1 MQLFFRPTEKKYEG
15 EGILPHGTF
24 NNTEDWRPLIKYL
37 ETGAEEF
44 PNKIMFKMGNG
55 EGKIIEQFTY
65 SETNQKSNQIAN
77 YLIEKCLIR
86 SEDKIGI
93 FMLNSSEFVFSI
105 LATHKSGAIQVPVN
119 KDEKGDRLL
128 YVINYSEMKVL
139 IIDQSAISLIE
150 PIANKFEN
158 LEKIFISGSEESIP
172 ETLGKIKCEKFE
184 SFNEGSTD
192 NPNIELTIA
201 NKERCMFTSGT
212 TGMPKGVVREHG
224 GVLMTVRSY
233 IQHQG
238 IRNDDTLMSVLSL
251 GHANAQA
258 MCLFGSHRCGLYC
271 CFFSKIFSLKFLE
284 MGA

>member
-93 FMLNSSEFVFSI
+93 FMLNSSEFVFYRMKKI
-105 LATHKSGAIQVPVN
+105 L
-119 KDEKGDRLL
+119 
-128 YVINYSEMKVL
+128 
-139 IIDQSAISLIE
+139 
-150 PIANKFEN
+150 F
-158 LEKIFISGSEESIP
+158 
-172 ETLGKIKCEKFE
+172 
-184 SFNEGSTD
+184 
-192 NPNIELTIA
+192 
-201 NKERCMFTSGT
+201 
-212 TGMPKGVVREHG
+212 
-224 GVLMTVRSY
+224 
-233 IQHQG
+233 
-238 IRNDDTLMSVLSL
+238 
-251 GHANAQA
+251 
-258 MCLFGSHRCGLYC
+258 
-271 CFFSKIFSLKFLE
+271 
-284 MGA
+284 

>member
-1 MQLFFRPTEKKYEG
+1 M
-15 EGILPHGTF
+15 
-24 NNTEDWRPLIKYL
+24 IKYL

-55 EGKIIEQFTY
+55 EGKSLSNLH

-258 MCLFGSHRCGLYC
+258 MCLCSHRCGLYCC